1 MSEAEITYTID
12 DVLIVVQ
19 EDPVV
24 TIIVEPDEISVIES
38 IEVGPQGPPGPTGPG
53 NTDAIQSVSPPGG
66 YIITNIRLNAD
77 KKIVITYEDTPV
89 S

>member
-1 MSEAEITYTID
+1 MSEAEVTYTID
-12 DVLIVVQ
+12 DVLIVI
-19 EDPVV
+19 EENPV
-24 TIIVEPDEISVIES
+24 TIIIAETDEVQVIES
-38 IEVGPQGPPGPTGPG
+38 IETGPPGPPGPTGPG